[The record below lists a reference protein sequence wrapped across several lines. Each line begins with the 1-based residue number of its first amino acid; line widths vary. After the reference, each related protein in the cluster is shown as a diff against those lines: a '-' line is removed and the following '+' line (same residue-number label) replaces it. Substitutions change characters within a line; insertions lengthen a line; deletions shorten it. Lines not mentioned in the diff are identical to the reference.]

1 MLYVNPSVGDDAAN
15 GSQSA
20 PFRTISHALSQAAVG
35 SKIQL
40 APGTYSADSGEQFPL
55 EIPASVVLMGDETSR
70 GKDYMIRGSGEKLTL
85 DGTQQ
90 VSVWLDK
97 NAELRGVTVTNPAT
111 RGTGVWLQTAVS
123 IVANCTLKDC
133 KREGIRVTGQARP
146 KVINNLCVG
155 NDSYGIWVLG
165 QAGGEIRQNICRDTG
180 TGLAVG
186 GDAAPKLV
194 DNVVSQNRTGIILS
208 NDARPV
214 LRQNRIER
222 NTDDGLVVIGE
233 ALPDLGTAAD
243 FGQNILRENG
253 GYDLQNATSQR
264 LVSIG
269 NQVLL
274 SKIKGLVELMHN
286 QQPELITESETDI
299 DTGTD
304 TDNADPWAETDA
316 DAGTDT
322 ETDAGTDTESSDVDD
337 TTDTSPDDA
346 DTTTDTDADTDIDTD
361 DTGTDTET
369 GTNTD
374 VDNATDDEATDT
386 NSDTDSDEVDSDEVD
401 SDEVDSDEVD
411 SDEASSDEIDTPSQP
426 DTATVNLPDIQ
437 DHWAAPFIQAL
448 LARGII
454 TGFPDGTFKPDTKM
468 TRSQFAAL
476 ISQAFDQPL
485 THETIEFRDLPPN
498 FWAAGAIAESTR
510 MGFLTGYP
518 GGRFQPNQELS
529 RVQAIVALASGLGL
543 TDGSRN
549 LLRIYRDRLRI
560 PGYATAKVAA
570 ATQRQM
576 VVNHPEVN
584 ALRPTEAVT
593 RAEVAALVH
602 QALVHQD
609 RLPAIASA
617 YIVQPE
623 QVGLIFTDIQGHWA
637 ADAIQALAAR
647 GWISGYSDGAFRP
660 NAPLTRAQYATLV
673 ANVFDPAA
681 ERPPIDFSD
690 VSDRYWAKSEIAQA
704 YAGGY
709 LSGYPDGTFKPNAYT
724 TRLDVVTSL
733 VTGLDLP
740 AADPSVVND
749 FADQGEIPAVAKSA
763 IASAIQAS
771 IIAPPTNGND
781 FEPFRNLTRAEAV
794 KMVHQALEN

>member
-70 GKDYMIRGSGEKLTL
+70 GKDYIIRGSGEKLTL

-90 VSVWLDK
+90 VSVWLNK

-111 RGTGVWLQTAVS
+111 RGTGVWLQTAVA

-133 KREGIRVTGQARP
+133 KREGLRVTGQARP

-186 GDAAPKLV
+186 GNAAPKLI

-208 NDARPV
+208 NEARPV
-214 LRQNRIER
+214 LRQNQIER

-286 QQPELITESETDI
+286 QQPQPITESETDA

-304 TDNADPWAETDA
+304 TDSTDLWAD
-316 DAGTDT
+316 
-322 ETDAGTDTESSDVDD
+322 TDTESSTDADD
-337 TTDTSPDDA
+337 TTDTSLDDA
-346 DTTTDTDADTDIDTD
+346 DTATDADTDTD
-361 DTGTDTET
+361 DTGTDSE
-369 GTNTD
+369 TD
-374 VDNATDDEATDT
+374 VVTDIDNVTDDAIEDDAT
-386 NSDTDSDEVDSDEVD
+386 DTDSDIDSDTAD
-401 SDEVDSDEVD
+401 
-411 SDEASSDEIDTPSQP
+411 SDEIDSNEIDNDETGSDEIETPSQP
-426 DTATVNLPDIQ
+426 DTPTVNLPDIEG
-437 DHWAAPFIQAL
+437 HWAAPFIQVL
-448 LARGII
+448 VARGII

-485 THETIEFRDLPPN
+485 THEAIEFRDLPPN
-498 FWAAGAIAESTR
+498 FWATGAIAESTR

-529 RVQAIVALASGLGL
+529 RVQAIVALTSGLGL
-543 TDGSRN
+543 VDGSRN

-584 ALRPTEAVT
+584 ALRPTDAVT
-593 RAEVAALVH
+593 RAEVVALVH
-602 QALVHQD
+602 QALVHQG

-623 QVGLIFTDIQGHWA
+623 KVGLIFTDIQGHWA
-637 ADAIQALAAR
+637 KDAIQALAAR

-660 NAPLTRAQYATLV
+660 NAPLSRAQYATLI

-681 ERPPIDFSD
+681 ERPAIDFSD
-690 VSDRYWAKSEIAQA
+690 VADRYWAKSAIAQA
-704 YAGGY
+704 YSGGY
-709 LSGYPDGTFKPNAYT
+709 LAGYPDGTFKPNAYA
-724 TRLDVVTSL
+724 TRLNVVTSL
-733 VTGLDLP
+733 ATGLDLP
-740 AADPSVVND
+740 AADPSVVNG
-749 FADQGEIPAVAKSA
+749 FADQGEIPAVTKSA
-763 IASAIQAS
+763 IASAIQAN
-771 IIAPPTNGND
+771 IIAPPANGSD
-781 FEPFRNLTRAEAV
+781 FEPFRNVTRAEAV
-794 KMVHQALEN
+794 TMVYQALIHLESM